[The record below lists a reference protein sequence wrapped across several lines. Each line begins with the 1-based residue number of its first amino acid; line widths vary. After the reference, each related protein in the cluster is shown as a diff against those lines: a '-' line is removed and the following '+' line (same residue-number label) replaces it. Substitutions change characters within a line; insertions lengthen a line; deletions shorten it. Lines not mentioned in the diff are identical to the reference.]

1 MAYGKYVVPSDTARI
16 ASKHVKACQNFALTL
31 QRYAPQEAIEETD
44 RLNDRERSIGKER
57 NFWLQD
63 ICRNFMP
70 DSDLI
75 ASTYQRWRAMTEGA
89 ARFIMVSRSR
99 MIVGLGGKGALEFGI
114 TLHPVT
120 GLPYIPGSALKGL
133 CRNYA
138 LYYIAEQSGI
148 SLDPAQVKNTSEV
161 ANQLDEQLTGIKD
174 YRLKVHPGYTD
185 LYRNLFGTQ
194 EEAGQCVFYD
204 AVIRDVPPNIP
215 LFAIEVMTPHF
226 RQYYESGGKEAPHD
240 ADDPNPIT
248 YIAVNA
254 GIAFAFAIGRRHG
267 TANSPLV
274 DARDLLRQALSLMGI
289 GAKTAAG
296 YGVFYNPKAK

>member
-1 MAYGKYVVPSDTARI
+1 VS
-16 ASKHVKACQNFALTL
+16 NF
-31 QRYAPQEAIEETD
+31 
-44 RLNDRERSIGKER
+44 
-57 NFWLQD
+57 
-63 ICRNFMP
+63 
-70 DSDLI
+70 
-75 ASTYQRWRAMTEGA
+75 
-89 ARFIMVSRSR
+89 
-99 MIVGLGGKGALEFGI
+99 LGS
-114 TLHPVT
+114 LH
-120 GLPYIPGSALKGL
+120 
-133 CRNYA
+133 
-138 LYYIAEQSGI
+138 
-148 SLDPAQVKNTSEV
+148 
-161 ANQLDEQLTGIKD
+161 
-174 YRLKVHPGYTD
+174 
-185 LYRNLFGTQ
+185 
-194 EEAGQCVFYD
+194 
-204 AVIRDVPPNIP
+204 PNIP